1 VKRDLCF
8 EDEKREK
15 SLKMLKKLTGHINGL
30 RGRPLG
36 HLLLWRLGLARAETQ
51 TTEAERDCLA
61 RHASGKRMLAE
72 IGVYHGVTTCRLRK
86 SMDSSGVL
94 IAIDPYPKQR
104 LGFSA
109 QKMVAHGEVSRIK
122 GGTVK
127 WIRKIGAE
135 TARELNLNGSQK
147 FDFVFIDGD
156 HSWEGLQADW
166 EGWGRLIAP
175 GGVVGLHDSRSSP
188 SRQIEDTGSVL
199 FTREVITRDP
209 DFEVVEAVDSL
220 TVLRRRG

>member
-1 VKRDLCF
+1 
-8 EDEKREK
+8 
-15 SLKMLKKLTGHINGL
+15 MLKALKDRINGF
-30 RGRPLG
+30 RRRPLA
-36 HLLLWRLGLARAETQ
+36 HLLLWQLGLAKGETQ
-51 TTEAERDCLA
+51 TTEEERDCLA

-86 SMDSSGVL
+86 AMDSSGVL

-109 QKMVAHGEVSRIK
+109 QRVVAHGEVSRIK

-127 WIRKIGAE
+127 WMRKTGAE
-135 TARELNLNGSQK
+135 AARELIANDSQR

-166 EGWGRLIAP
+166 EGWSQLIAP

-188 SRQIEDTGSVL
+188 LRQIEDTGSVL
-199 FTREVITRDP
+199 FTREVITCDP
-209 DFEVVEAVDSL
+209 DFEVVEIIESL
-220 TVLRRRG
+220 TVVRRRIRADS

>member
-1 VKRDLCF
+1 MSRK
-8 EDEKREK
+8 
-15 SLKMLKKLTGHINGL
+15 LKDRFDGF
-30 RGRPLG
+30 RRRPLG
-36 HLLLWRLGLARAETQ
+36 HLLLWRLGLAKGETQ
-51 TTEAERDCLA
+51 TTQAERDCLA
-61 RHASGKRMLAE
+61 RHASEKKMLAE

-86 SMDSSGVL
+86 AMDPGGTL

-109 QKMVAHGEVSRIK
+109 QRVVAHGEVSRIK

-127 WIRKIGAE
+127 WMRTTGAQ
-135 TARELNLNGSQK
+135 AAKELSADGSQG

-166 EGWGRLIAP
+166 EGWSKLIAP

-199 FTREVITRDP
+199 FTREVIAHDP
-209 DFEVVEAVDSL
+209 EFEIVETVDSL
-220 TVLRRRG
+220 TVLKRKRRAAS

>member
-1 VKRDLCF
+1 LCF
-8 EDEKREK
+8 DNGQEENYE
-15 SLKMLKKLTGHINGL
+15 MLKKLTDHIKGF
-30 RGRPLG
+30 RERPLG
-36 HLLLWRLGLARAETQ
+36 HLLLWRLGLAKSDTQ

-61 RHASGKRMLAE
+61 RHASSKRMLAE

-86 SMDSSGVL
+86 TMDSSGVL

-109 QKMVAHGEVSRIK
+109 QRVVAHGEVSRIK

-127 WIRKIGAE
+127 WMRKTGAE
-135 TARELNLNGSQK
+135 AAKELIANGSQR

-166 EGWGRLIAP
+166 EGWSRLIAP
-175 GGVVGLHDSRSSP
+175 GGVIGLHDSRSSP

-199 FTREVITRDP
+199 FTRKVITRAP
-209 DFEVVEAVDSL
+209 DFEVVETVDSL
-220 TVLRRRG
+220 TVLRRGA